1 MNRDS
6 RLSGVLHVLLHMADR
21 PGPATSEDLAR
32 IMQTN
37 PVVVRRVMAGL
48 RKRGVVR
55 SERGHGGGWT
65 LIRDPA
71 EITLRDIYDGIGAPP
86 LFAIGNRNAAPICA
100 VERSVNAALDST
112 LKAAGTLLLKSFE
125 TVTLAKLRGGLRR
138 ELARRRPN
146 GKESSRHDR

>member
-1 MNRDS
+1 MNRDN
-6 RLSGVLHVLLHMADR
+6 RLSGILHVLLHMADR
-21 PGPATSEDLAR
+21 PAPATSETLAQ

-48 RKRGVVR
+48 RKRGIVR

-71 EITLRDIYDGIGAPP
+71 DVTLRDIYDGIGAPP
-86 LFAIGNRNAAPICA
+86 LFAIGNRNAAPHCA
-100 VERSVNAALDST
+100 IERSVNAVLDST

-125 TVTLAKLRGGLRR
+125 TVTLAKLHDGLRR
-138 ELARRRPN
+138 RLGAPPSAPNRRRV
-146 GKESSRHDR
+146 S